1 MLCRHKSSLSN
12 VEKII
17 ADGGYTGDKFANQ
30 VTEILPSA
38 KVEVIKRN
46 EVGKFKVLPKRWV
59 IERSFSWLEKCRR
72 LWKNCERHIKTS
84 GSGSYGSDSSIIEDD
99 KPIDYLLVPPPNF
112 RKGKCFSNYTSHT
125 LS

>member
-1 MLCRHKSSLSN
+1 MRNVGYITTCSESDRDGALSMLCRHKSSLSN

-72 LWKNCERHIKTS
+72 LWKKLRKT
-84 GSGSYGSDSSIIEDD
+84 
-99 KPIDYLLVPPPNF
+99 
-112 RKGKCFSNYTSHT
+112 
-125 LS
+125 

>member
-46 EVGKFKVLPKRWV
+46 EVGKFK
-59 IERSFSWLEKCRR
+59 
-72 LWKNCERHIKTS
+72 